1 MTRRSPTY
9 TTGWGWHSIGATAR
23 PSTGGKDPVNTRPFH
38 IARIKARRSATC
50 AEYAMKA
57 HFAGHRGARK
67 YGRYLNGTW
76 IGGDAETRRPHSRW
90 ATFKHQIALR
100 LVVAA
105 TYARTFASVF
115 VRAALISN
123 NPPARALAP
132 PAAVG
137 WRLAPLPKAPAAAS
151 AASAEAADDDSDD
164 DDDDDNNWEG
174 LHAARMAQLMSSR
187 QGSLS
192 SGLPSSASSQGRGF
206 GKGMGGGAR
215 GKGKGTVR
223 GIGKVQR
230 PQRAATASARASAA
244 AADASPSASTR
255 AASTRDAST
264 RRRESRAAARGRL

>member
-1 MTRRSPTY
+1 
-9 TTGWGWHSIGATAR
+9 
-23 PSTGGKDPVNTRPFH
+23 
-38 IARIKARRSATC
+38 
-50 AEYAMKA
+50 MKA

-67 YGRYLNGTW
+67 YGRYLKGTW
-76 IGGDAETRRPHSRW
+76 IGGDAEKGRPHSRW

-100 LVVAA
+100 LVVTA

-123 NPPARALAP
+123 KPPARALAP

-137 WRLAPLPKAPAAAS
+137 WRLAPLPNAPAATS
-151 AASAEAADDDSDD
+151 AAPTEAADDDSDD
-164 DDDDDNNWEG
+164 DDDDDWEG

-192 SGLPSSASSQGRGF
+192 SGLPSSSSSQGRGF

-215 GKGKGTVR
+215 GKGKGTVH

-244 AADASPSASTR
+244 AADASLSASTR

-264 RRRESRAAARGRL
+264 RRRESRAAARGH